1 MDPEHMKAL
10 VLEKHRDQIRR
21 DVRRGGL
28 AAILGNS
35 TTTRSKTIGTR
46 TLTIATDVASVKEVD
61 MSSWIAGLWPATQH

>member
-28 AAILGNS
+28 AAILENS
-35 TTTRSKTIGTR
+35 TTADSEITGDATLATTTGVDAINKVTISG
-46 TLTIATDVASVKEVD
+46 
-61 MSSWIAGLWPATQH
+61 